1 MAVLG
6 SRAHRPESGPL
17 LCRPPVQ
24 QPSAGRCR
32 LVPGARR
39 QGSGASGR
47 GAGAAPVSGRGTR
60 HHRRYRLPRLAALC
74 AGAGP
79 VHPTAGAAAGM
90 DIAHHRA
97 ARLRFAG
104 TGVCRNRN
112 RSTGMMM
119 SRGILRNA
127 LAALLLMLLVACGF
141 QLRGEVELPPE
152 LSSVTVKVADAYSP
166 LKRNLEDALA
176 RAGARAQAAQ
186 GPVAVLDISRNR
198 MSRWP
203 LSVGRTGRVQEFS
216 MRYEVTMQLTDANG
230 EVVVPKQDIQL
241 ERAYQFETL
250 QAQGT
255 PGEEEVVRAELE
267 RDMTQAI
274 LRRIS
279 AAVATP

>member
-1 MAVLG
+1 
-6 SRAHRPESGPL
+6 
-17 LCRPPVQ
+17 
-24 QPSAGRCR
+24 
-32 LVPGARR
+32 
-39 QGSGASGR
+39 
-47 GAGAAPVSGRGTR
+47 
-60 HHRRYRLPRLAALC
+60 
-74 AGAGP
+74 
-79 VHPTAGAAAGM
+79 
-90 DIAHHRA
+90 
-97 ARLRFAG
+97 
-104 TGVCRNRN
+104 
-112 RSTGMMM
+112 MMM